1 MYGSGDRWC
10 GDSSDLNGGR
20 PMYFLLDKHR
30 SSSEKTRETNNLS
43 IRTSKTTISLD
54 NAIGEKSYIPS
65 NSINNFLEERPS
77 EGKEDCI
84 WSDIDRSP
92 ENQTKDAESSTRF
105 RLKEPVHVPS
115 GREWEFVDESKT
127 LGLRQLCRDQSVVP
141 VIPVE
146 AGPFNKDTHNF
157 NSNTTNNGTMP
168 QLSGDGGLQCEKD
181 LPELLFSLKD
191 KYSFRDETNKNI
203 LYDDEIKRFAKL
215 YCITNFCLVF
225 SCYDSIFWLKDPD
238 GVIYMWSR
246 SDEMMIRGGCDMKE
260 ALLNFLFHEENL
272 YYIEDYT
279 LELIPVK
286 KAKEEAKKW
295 CEENKN
301 TKTKFVI
308 TDELLKPLEE
318 KKNESNKGVKQKKRQ
333 RRKNKH

>member
-10 GDSSDLNGGR
+10 RDSSDLNSGR

-30 SSSEKTRETNNLS
+30 SSSEKTRETNNQS

-54 NAIGEKSYIPS
+54 NAIGEKSY
-65 NSINNFLEERPS
+65 NFLEERPS

-84 WSDIDRSP
+84 LSVIDRSP
-92 ENQTKDAESSTRF
+92 KNQTKDAESLTRIQ
-105 RLKEPVHVPS
+105 LKEPVHVPL
-115 GREWEFVDESKT
+115 GREWESVDESKS

-146 AGPFNKDTHNF
+146 AGPFNKDMHNF
-157 NSNTTNNGTMP
+157 NSNTTNNGTML

-215 YCITNFCLVF
+215 YCITNFCPVL
-225 SCYDSIFWLKDPD
+225 SCHDSIFWLKDPD
-238 GVIYMWSR
+238 GIIYIWVL
-246 SDEMMIRGGCDMKE
+246 C
-260 ALLNFLFHEENL
+260 
-272 YYIEDYT
+272 
-279 LELIPVK
+279 
-286 KAKEEAKKW
+286 
-295 CEENKN
+295 
-301 TKTKFVI
+301 
-308 TDELLKPLEE
+308 
-318 KKNESNKGVKQKKRQ
+318 
-333 RRKNKH
+333 

>member
-1 MYGSGDRWC
+1 MELYKKLIKEKPSIKKDQTGETAIFTTTKRGSTMYGSGDRWC
-10 GDSSDLNGGR
+10 RDSSDLNSGR

-30 SSSEKTRETNNLS
+30 SSSEKTRETNNQS

-54 NAIGEKSYIPS
+54 NAIGEKSY
-65 NSINNFLEERPS
+65 NFLEERPS

-84 WSDIDRSP
+84 LSVIDRSP
-92 ENQTKDAESSTRF
+92 KNQTKDAESLTRIH
-105 RLKEPVHVPS
+105 LKNQCMFP
-115 GREWEFVDESKT
+115 WDENGNLLMKANHWDYGNCAET
-127 LGLRQLCRDQSVVP
+127 NPC
-141 VIPVE
+141 
-146 AGPFNKDTHNF
+146 
-157 NSNTTNNGTMP
+157 NTTNNGTML

-215 YCITNFCLVF
+215 YCITNFCPVL
-225 SCYDSIFWLKDPD
+225 SCHDSIFWLKDPD
-238 GVIYMWSR
+238 GIIYIWSR
-246 SDEMMIRGGCDMKE
+246 IDGMMIHGGCDMKE

-301 TKTKFVI
+301 TTTKFVI

-318 KKNESNKGVKQKKRQ
+318 KKERWETKEAKK
-333 RRKNKH
+333 KKK

>member
-10 GDSSDLNGGR
+10 RDSSDLNSGR

-30 SSSEKTRETNNLS
+30 SSSEKTRETNNQS

-54 NAIGEKSYIPS
+54 NAIGEKSY
-65 NSINNFLEERPS
+65 NFLEERPS

-84 WSDIDRSP
+84 LSVIDRSP
-92 ENQTKDAESSTRF
+92 KNQTKDAESLTRIH
-105 RLKEPVHVPS
+105 LKNQCMFP
-115 GREWEFVDESKT
+115 WDENGNLLMKANHWDY
-127 LGLRQLCRDQSVVP
+127 GNCA
-141 VIPVE
+141 E
-146 AGPFNKDTHNF
+146 
-157 NSNTTNNGTMP
+157 TNP
-168 QLSGDGGLQCEKD
+168 WFQLSLWRQD
-181 LPELLFSLKD
+181 L
-191 KYSFRDETNKNI
+191 
-203 LYDDEIKRFAKL
+203 
-215 YCITNFCLVF
+215 
-225 SCYDSIFWLKDPD
+225 SIRTCTISTVTQQTMEPCSNYPD
-238 GVIYMWSR
+238 GIIYIWSR
-246 SDEMMIRGGCDMKE
+246 IDGMMIHGGCDMKE

-301 TKTKFVI
+301 TTTKFVI

-318 KKNESNKGVKQKKRQ
+318 KKERWETKEAKK
-333 RRKNKH
+333 KKK